1 MNSSPWR
8 SNYTQ
13 NPKLSYK
20 HSLSGFPSQ
29 SRRETGI
36 PSNSRR
42 NPISKDRI
50 PEKKIVDTKENRTVS
65 CYGCGAPGIIRS
77 RCHTCNPVRQK
88 DDALL
93 SSLNQ
98 SNFYSFSSESNPI
111 SIIQI
116 SICNT
121 EAAFCADT
129 SATHSVA
136 GEKLYHLLKQKGL
149 NFEKKTM
156 QMTFDDGRTQTTEI
170 LTTSVDISIQGKV
183 LPSELLILKN
193 ARGNTTLLG
202 IDFLTAAGIIL
213 DLQRKQWYFTET
225 SHRKY
230 NFVKAPPNINALL
243 TVDPEP
249 HLCQLRKNEG
259 THLSLP
265 QREEIN
271 SLLEKYEECFQPG
284 GEPTPFIEHRINT
297 RNHLPVAVPPYRM
310 NPSKKTPVYSQRFEV
325 IAIDLFG
332 PLPQTDTGKQWIF
345 IVEDCATKWIE
356 LFALSQASARQCA
369 TTLKEEVFMRHGI
382 PRRIISDNGTQFVSA
397 VLQQICITLNIS
409 QNFIPVYS
417 PQSNP
422 VERKNRDLKPRL
434 AILVGDDHSS
444 WYSKLPVIRFAMNTA
459 VCDTTGHTPAY
470 LLFGRELRTVDD
482 VVQDFKSVVHNDNFV
497 AEITPYL
504 KRFATIT
511 EDIRERIE
519 TKQDQR
525 KMQYDKNRR
534 PVYYSP
540 GDKVWVTLHP
550 ISSAKNKKTSKFM
563 PKRDGPY
570 LILTQKSPTSYV
582 IASLANPSEPIAT
595 YHTSALTPVKD
606 INTSPVAP
614 LRKRGRPR
622 KVTSTSQ
629 NKHVPSPST
638 ATTAVSNRTI
648 HPSTRA
654 TTTTANYVSSPG
666 RRRIHRGR
674 L

>member
-1 MNSSPWR
+1 M
-8 SNYTQ
+8 
-13 NPKLSYK
+13 
-20 HSLSGFPSQ
+20 
-29 SRRETGI
+29 
-36 PSNSRR
+36 
-42 NPISKDRI
+42 
-50 PEKKIVDTKENRTVS
+50 
-65 CYGCGAPGIIRS
+65 
-77 RCHTCNPVRQK
+77 
-88 DDALL
+88 
-93 SSLNQ
+93 
-98 SNFYSFSSESNPI
+98 
-111 SIIQI
+111 
-116 SICNT
+116 
-121 EAAFCADT
+121 
-129 SATHSVA
+129 
-136 GEKLYHLLKQKGL
+136 GEH
-149 NFEKKTM
+149 
-156 QMTFDDGRTQTTEI
+156 
-170 LTTSVDISIQGKV
+170 
-183 LPSELLILKN
+183 
-193 ARGNTTLLG
+193 
-202 IDFLTAAGIIL
+202 
-213 DLQRKQWYFTET
+213 
-225 SHRKY
+225 
-230 NFVKAPPNINALL
+230 
-243 TVDPEP
+243 
-249 HLCQLRKNEG
+249 
-259 THLSLP
+259 
-265 QREEIN
+265 
-271 SLLEKYEECFQPG
+271 
-284 GEPTPFIEHRINT
+284 TPFIEHSINT

-310 NPSKKTPVYSQRFEV
+310 NPSKKEILKQEIDRLLSEGIIEECARFKATNQKPAGLLRTPVYSQRFEV

-345 IVEDCATKWIE
+345 IVEDCATKWVE

-369 TTLKEEVFMRHGI
+369 TTLIEEVFMRHGI
-382 PRRIISDNGTQFVSA
+382 PRRIISDNGTQFVRA
-397 VLQQICITLNIS
+397 VLQQICFTLNIS

-422 VERKNRDLKPRL
+422 VERKNRGLKHPDLQYL
-434 AILVGDDHSS
+434 LETIILVGH
-444 WYSKLPVIRFAMNTA
+444 I
-459 VCDTTGHTPAY
+459 PAY

-482 VVQDFKSVVHNDNFV
+482 VVQDFKSVVHNDSFV

-525 KMQYDKNRR
+525 KKQYDKNRR

-570 LILTQKSPTSYV
+570 LILPQKSPTSYV

-654 TTTTANYVSSPG
+654 TTTTANYVSSPV